1 MQFNQL
7 CFINESKE
15 TGRVQLLGMAH
26 IPVHHDRSDI
36 SMTIIKHEKFD
47 KLLIYGAETEMSV
60 DAFTK

>member
-1 MQFNQL
+1 
-7 CFINESKE
+7 
-15 TGRVQLLGMAH
+15 MAH

-36 SMTIIKHEKFD
+36 SMTIIKHEKVD